1 MPITT
6 EKSNGF
12 DIIKID
18 AEKLDTL
25 LAPDLKSEFVVLE
38 KSGTKSVI
46 VDLTETKYC
55 DSSGLSALLVG
66 NRLFKENGKLVLFG
80 LQPNVKKLIEISQL
94 HNVLNISNS
103 QEDAKAMI

>member
-6 EKSNGF
+6 EKSTDF

-94 HNVLNISNS
+94 HNVLNIADN